1 MDFILTL
8 ENQHDKRKHPRLP
21 VVSKATLLSE
31 LPFLKVMVTNMSLSG
46 LLFHSRKWLD
56 FGKTIALQIEGRY
69 RKQPF
74 KEVVT
79 GKIVAVKRGGVGF
92 SYGVQFDEVITAE
105 NQPSLFGYL
114 QSGKRTT
121 VKESSSSE

>member
-8 ENQHDKRKHPRLP
+8 ENQHDKRRHPRLP

-31 LPFLKVMVTNMSLSG
+31 LPFLKVMVTNLSLSG

-56 FGKTIALQIEGRY
+56 FGKAVALQIEGRY
-69 RKQPF
+69 RKEVF

-79 GKIVAVKRGGVGF
+79 GKIVAIKQGGVGF
-92 SYGVQFDEVITAE
+92 YYGVQFDKVLTPEG
-105 NQPSLFGYL
+105 QPSLYGYL
-114 QSGKRTT
+114 QSNKRST
-121 VKESSSSE
+121 VRE